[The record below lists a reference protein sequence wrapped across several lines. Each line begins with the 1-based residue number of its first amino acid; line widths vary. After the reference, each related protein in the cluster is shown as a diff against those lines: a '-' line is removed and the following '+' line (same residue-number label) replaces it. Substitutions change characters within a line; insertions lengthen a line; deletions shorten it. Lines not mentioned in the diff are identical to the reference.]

1 MEPRAFLF
9 ATTVWEKLLCSSAT
23 QMFQFPSLIAMTI
36 AATQMYRSL
45 SDFVFGSTGADMYY
59 FPLLFFL
66 SCAHSCRQ
74 LHSFSNAG
82 GPQRHGIST
91 TKFNNPASIQLNRIE
106 VAVEVDCEQHQ
117 STSSADSQ
125 LDNKLH
131 QLKFGG
137 DLESAMGEPS
147 SKIDY

>member
-1 MEPRAFLF
+1 MLF
-9 ATTVWEKLLCSSAT
+9 CNTDVPVSFAYRNDNCCDTDVSFFIGLCLWVHWRRHVLLSPT
-23 QMFQFPSLIAMTI
+23 
-36 AATQMYRSL
+36 
-45 SDFVFGSTGADMYY
+45 
-59 FPLLFFL
+59 LFFF